1 MAAIKLSR
9 TTPAIM
15 IKTSVLAALLIASLG
30 SETWAQRIEGVRGFD
45 GGVAPF
51 FNLIGPGSLYI
62 DSQGTVG
69 YLYNRDTFQSYTFRT
84 PGGQAWSGAL
94 TTLGPNLTVGLIQG
108 ANQAGPG
115 IVFPSPARQTPPL
128 PLIQSTIQSVILLQT
143 PGFPQTPA
151 PVPTNQS
158 LQTFP
163 ALPDL
168 DQIP

>member
-1 MAAIKLSR
+1 
-9 TTPAIM
+9 M
-15 IKTSVLAALLIASLG
+15 IKTSLLTVLLIASLG
-30 SETWAQRIEGVRGFD
+30 SQAWAQRIEGVRGFD
-45 GGVAPF
+45 GGVAPL
-51 FNLIGPGSLYI
+51 FNITGLGSLYF

-69 YLYNRDTFQSYTFRT
+69 YLFNRDTFQSYTFRT

-108 ANQAGPG
+108 ANQAGSG
-115 IVFPSPARQTPPL
+115 IVFPSPPRMTPPL

-143 PGFPQTPA
+143 PAFPQPLA

-163 ALPDL
+163 AFPDL